1 MNMKAWWIPMLFAI
15 TIELNNKLCHAKG
28 DLSENSNESKG
39 DLSKKSGE
47 SKEDTKENSDGS
59 KGGRSGKS
67 VESKGGLSKN
77 SGESKGNRSG
87 ESGESKGDR
96 SKISGE
102 SKGGPSKN
110 SGESKEGSGACK
122 YDLIFVLDMSSSI
135 GPTGFE
141 KTKDYVIEA
150 VNKNKVGHGQTQIGV
165 ITFSD
170 DAKMDIPLKQYKKK
184 EKLIEAIRSIRWKGG
199 VTNIFKGLNVV
210 RLEGFTKKNGYR
222 KKMEKIVILVTDGK
236 STNEQETHSEVEL
249 LESEGIKLFT
259 KGISDDIDE
268 EALRAIGDEVPE
280 IDCF

>member
-1 MNMKAWWIPMLFAI
+1 MNMKAWWIPLLFAI

-39 DLSKKSGE
+39 DLSKNSGE

-67 VESKGGLSKN
+67 GESKGGLSKN
-77 SGESKGNRSG
+77 SGESKGG
-87 ESGESKGDR
+87 L
-96 SKISGE
+96 
-102 SKGGPSKN
+102 SKN

-135 GPTGFE
+135 GPSGFE
-141 KTKDYVIEA
+141 KTKDYVIETI
-150 VNKNKVGHGQTQIGV
+150 NKSKVGHEQTQIGI

-184 EKLIEAIRSIRWKGG
+184 EKLIEAIRSIQWKGG
-199 VTNIFKGLNVV
+199 VTNIFKGLNVL

-222 KKMEKIVILVTDGK
+222 KKMEKIGILVTDGK

-268 EALRAIGDEVPE
+268 EALRTIGDEVPE
-280 IDCF
+280 INCL